1 MTTIDTTKTA
11 DAAAARGWLQ
21 LAQIYLGNRWVLL
34 LLGGLL
40 LIVGLFVNW
49 GWLVAV
55 GAAPVLLSL
64 APCAVMCALGLCS
77 MKMMG
82 GSK

>member
-21 LAQIYLGNRWVLL
+21 LARIYLGNRWVLL

-64 APCAVMCALGLCS
+64 APCAAMCALGLCS